1 MNTNYLPPMDGKKQE
16 RFVYCLTFSNSKCYV
31 GVSKD
36 PNHRLTE
43 HLQRSVKMPELPISQ
58 AIAEMGMPEMK
69 VLAVAD
75 NEQDGF
81 DFEEFFISSLN
92 TQIPNGYNVTIGG
105 KGARGLPEATRIA
118 TGKKLAELH
127 KTDQAFHERMMAIY
141 IENGP
146 RISESNKKFYAT
158 EAGQECLKNRTGS
171 EWLKNITIAN
181 QKPKSEETLEK
192 MKESTTDLWN
202 TEEYRTKVNAARE
215 AKQAQLRQENPEWVR
230 QKKERMAESMR
241 AKWADPEF
249 AEKMKGRKRPRKPT
263 PEQMIER
270 IKTFKANVRKNWTP
284 EKIALYEL
292 AEKENWSQSKRD
304 RALKKL
310 ILQGLKNES
319 QQK

>member
-1 MNTNYLPPMDGKKQE
+1 
-16 RFVYCLTFSNSKCYV
+16 
-31 GVSKD
+31 
-36 PNHRLTE
+36 
-43 HLQRSVKMPELPISQ
+43 
-58 AIAEMGMPEMK
+58 
-69 VLAVAD
+69 
-75 NEQDGF
+75 
-81 DFEEFFISSLN
+81 
-92 TQIPNGYNVTIGG
+92 
-105 KGARGLPEATRIA
+105 
-118 TGKKLAELH
+118 
-127 KTDQAFHERMMAIY
+127 
-141 IENGP
+141 
-146 RISESNKKFYAT
+146 
-158 EAGQECLKNRTGS
+158 
-171 EWLKNITIAN
+171 
-181 QKPKSEETLEK
+181 

-270 IKTFKANVRKNWTP
+270 IKNIQGECAQKTDSGKNSS
-284 EKIALYEL
+284 YEL